1 MPRPQ
6 SILLTLLVALT
17 VVSCIEPPFPRQ
29 MALQHLPTVAVIIA
43 LGTLPRRYKISN
55 AAFGCLVTFM
65 ALHVLGAR
73 YIYSYVPY
81 DEWSKALLGV
91 SITERWHLER
101 NHFDRL
107 VHFAFGLLWVY
118 PVWEISHRYFRVP
131 ERFARYVAVEFVM
144 AFSMLYELFEW
155 SLTLVLSP
163 GDAGAYNG
171 QQGDIWDAQKDM
183 SFALAGAVLATLAIL
198 VARRLRSR

>member
-1 MPRPQ
+1 MTRPQ
-6 SILLTLLVALT
+6 VIVLCALVALT
-17 VVSCIEPPFPRQ
+17 AASCITPPFPHQ
-29 MALQHLPTVAVIIA
+29 MMLQHLPTAAAILA

-55 AAFGCLVTFM
+55 AAFMCLVTFM

-81 DEWSKALLGV
+81 DEWSKAIFGF

-118 PVWEISHRYFRVP
+118 PVWEISHRYFHVP

-155 SLTLVLSP
+155 SLSLVLSP

-183 SFALAGAVLATLAIL
+183 SFALAGAVLARLAIL
-198 VARRLRSR
+198 MARRLRSR